1 MRLCSALAVAVA
13 PLWLAAAVLIAVES
27 PGPILFVQER
37 IGLLAWDRPHA
48 APTQV
53 AQAIL
58 GK

>member
-1 MRLCSALAVAVA
+1 MV
-13 PLWLAAAVLIAVES
+13 
-27 PGPILFVQER
+27 VQER

>member
-1 MRLCSALAVAVA
+1 MPNQFRDPDC
-13 PLWLAAAVLIAVES
+13 LIS
-27 PGPILFVQER
+27 RQPGRPGHTRERWPMVVQER